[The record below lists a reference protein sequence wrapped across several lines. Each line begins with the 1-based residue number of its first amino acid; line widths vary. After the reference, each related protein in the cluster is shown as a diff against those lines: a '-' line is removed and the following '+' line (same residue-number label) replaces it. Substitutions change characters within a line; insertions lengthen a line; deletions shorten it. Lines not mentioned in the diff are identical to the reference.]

1 MRSNSLRLSKRRDEH
16 RLFGYFSKVTTAADY
31 SKNVPCVQ
39 KFFPV
44 MFALVRAFVLN
55 CERTNFFGRW
65 HEFLKIG
72 DRVVYPMHGAGEIT
86 GVEENEVGGV
96 KNSYFIFRLPMGD
109 MKVMLPVDKVE
120 EAGLREIISAEQVKD
135 VVEVLQAETEQIQG
149 SWNKRYHTNL
159 ERLKTGDIL
168 EAASVAR
175 NLSRQNSKRKI
186 SSGERRLLELSRQ
199 ILISELVY
207 ARGTS
212 PEETTAWVDEL
223 IDIPTQEAS

>member
-1 MRSNSLRLSKRRDEH
+1 M
-16 RLFGYFSKVTTAADY
+16 
-31 SKNVPCVQ
+31 
-39 KFFPV
+39 
-44 MFALVRAFVLN
+44 
-55 CERTNFFGRW
+55 
-65 HEFLKIG
+65 LKIG

-109 MKVMLPVDKVE
+109 MKVMLPVDKVD
-120 EAGLREIISAEQVKD
+120 EAGLREIIDAEQVNE
-135 VVEVLQAETEQIQG
+135 VVKVLQAETEQLQG

-168 EAASVAR
+168 EVASVAR

-207 ARGTS
+207 ARGKS
-212 PEETTAWVDEL
+212 PEEITAWVDEL
-223 IDIPTQEAS
+223 IDIPTQETS